1 LSDVRL
7 HHYLATETVNVA
19 SYAASGTDFSL
30 CFLATDHRL
39 KSVLLV
45 SLRRS

>member
-1 LSDVRL
+1 MLQ
-7 HHYLATETVNVA
+7 VA
-19 SYAASGTDFSL
+19 QTSV
-30 CFLATDHRL
+30 CVFLATDHRL